1 MAETTAAHTTSNQE
15 RAKTGGPLVTRKG
28 RILSWAKD
36 HAALFGIIGACVAV
50 VGFAAHSLYQVEQRV
65 GEKLATIESS
75 LIAKVDGQK
84 ELMTDL
90 ESDMQTIATTMQ
102 NYHTEQSRA
111 MEEIRRYLFDHQ
123 AHHTP

>member
-1 MAETTAAHTTSNQE
+1 MAETTAAHTTSNRE
-15 RAKTGGPLVTRKG
+15 GAKTGGQLDTRKG

-36 HAALFGIIGACVAV
+36 HAALFGIIGTCVAV

-65 GEKLATIESS
+65 GEKMAAIESL

-84 ELMTDL
+84 AQLADI
-90 ESDMQTIATTMQ
+90 ESDMQTIATTMH